1 MFEIIKCY
9 SSLQKGCTYLKN
21 NYRPVNILSISS
33 KLSERLISKQ
43 LTEFFDNIFSKFHC
57 FLMVLET
64 WKEVT
69 DKKSFGAFL
78 KDLSKAFNCF
88 SHNILIA
95 KLHAYDLDLVTL
107 NTNRI

>member
-1 MFEIIKCY
+1 
-9 SSLQKGCTYLKN
+9 
-21 NYRPVNILSISS
+21 
-33 KLSERLISKQ
+33 
-43 LTEFFDNIFSKFHC
+43 
-57 FLMVLET
+57 MVLET

-69 DKKSFGAFL
+69 DKKNFGAFL
-78 KDLSKAFNCF
+78 TDLSKAFNCF